1 MSYQKEATTNRWNL
15 RTGEAADE
23 ARKNRQPDS
32 TTERWTITVNER
44 EWTLTATR
52 YQERD
57 GSRSRAFWRIDETGA
72 NRRDHDGDVNLTQD
86 WRDDDDKAPTVGVN
100 WPCRGTQPVKE
111 VARFVSDLSA
121 ATQAAMEAQE
131 IIDQEA

>member
-1 MSYQKEATTNRWNL
+1 MSYKKEATTNHWNL

-52 YQERD
+52 YHNDD
-57 GSRSRAFWRIDETGA
+57 GTESRAFWRIDETGA
-72 NRRDHDGDVNLTQD
+72 NRRDHDGDVNITTN
-86 WRDDDDKAPTVGVN
+86 RDDEPKVGVN
-100 WPCRGTQPVKE
+100 WPCRGTQDIE
-111 VARFVSDLSA
+111 TTLRFKKDLGTA
-121 ATQAAMEAQE
+121 IQAAAEAE
-131 IIDQEA
+131 YIIRTEA

>member
-1 MSYQKEATTNRWNL
+1 MSYKKEATTNHWNL
-15 RTGEAADE
+15 RTGETADQ

-52 YQERD
+52 YHDDD
-57 GSRSRAFWRIDETGA
+57 GTESRAFWRIDETGA
-72 NRRDHDGDVNLTQD
+72 NRRDHDGDVEIQQS
-86 WRDDDDKAPTVGVN
+86 WKDDKATTGVN

-111 VARFVSDLSA
+111 VARFVSDLSM

>member
-1 MSYQKEATTNRWNL
+1 MSYQREATTKNWNL
-15 RTGEAADE
+15 RTGETTDQ

-44 EWTLTATR
+44 EWALTATR
-52 YQERD
+52 YHDDD
-57 GSRSRAFWRIDETGA
+57 GTESRAFWRIAETGA
-72 NRRDHDGDVNLTQD
+72 NHHDGDVEIQQG
-86 WRDDDDKAPTVGVN
+86 WKDDKATTGVN
-100 WPCRGTQPVKE
+100 WPCRGTQPAKE

>member
-1 MSYQKEATTNRWNL
+1 MSYKKEATTNHWNL
-15 RTGEAADE
+15 RADEAADE

-52 YQERD
+52 YHGDD
-57 GSRSRAFWRIDETGA
+57 GTESRAYWRIDETGA
-72 NRRDHDGDVNLTQD
+72 NRRDHDGDVNITTN
-86 WRDDDDKAPTVGVN
+86 RDDEPKVGVN
-100 WPCRGTQPVKE
+100 WPCRGTQPAKE